1 MEPVSPAFCWQ
12 ILNHLTTSKA
22 LFWETLVLNYFDAS
36 DALAQPGVVQGA
48 MPPGDW
54 DLSVTE
60 VNIPFWL
67 AEVLGHKPN

>member
-1 MEPVSPAFCWQ
+1 MPWPD
-12 ILNHLTTSKA
+12 
-22 LFWETLVLNYFDAS
+22 LVLS
-36 DALAQPGVVQGA
+36 REPGLL
-48 MPPGDW
+48 DW